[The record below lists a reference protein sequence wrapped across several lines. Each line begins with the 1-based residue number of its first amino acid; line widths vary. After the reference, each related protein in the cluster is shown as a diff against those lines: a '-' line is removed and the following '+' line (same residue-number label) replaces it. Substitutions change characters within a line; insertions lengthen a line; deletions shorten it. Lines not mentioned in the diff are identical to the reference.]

1 MKIRYTFMLSA
12 LAIAT
17 LATAPWLPSA
27 LAQQGTT
34 SGSST
39 PYQGTTPQQGIGSQH
54 GQTQQDQSQQG
65 RGDGQDAVVASAFT
79 AQVTGRVTSVDPQS
93 GKLSL
98 ETPDGQVNVRFPPP
112 AVAHVKTGDTVTVA
126 VGLMEQSPA
135 ASPSTGAGSGMP
147 SGSAQGQS
155 SGTPSQGQSSGTK

>member
-34 SGSST
+34 SG
-39 PYQGTTPQQGIGSQH
+39 IGSQH

-65 RGDGQDAVVASAFT
+65 RGDGHDAVVASAFT

-147 SGSAQGQS
+147 SGSSQGQS
-155 SGTPSQGQSSGTK
+155 SVTPSQGQSSGTK

>member
-34 SGSST
+34 S
-39 PYQGTTPQQGIGSQH
+39 GIGSQH

-135 ASPSTGAGSGMP
+135 ASPSTGADSGMP